1 MRINYSMIVLI
12 VTFLCGCIGCSQAA
26 NGNYITQPDF
36 NGLQKADTNI
46 PLLWGIWDVSISPEG
61 AIEVA
66 PPHTAAF
73 ALNVNGLLGPF
84 VPDIDFHLV
93 QISHPSGFT
102 DVMVDVG
109 ITNPQSSGGIYTGFD
124 VCGIVMGTGGAV
136 HPYDPTLTYG
146 GQFMLQLLN
155 ADGYTRW
162 MNSPEFS
169 DTDPAWLGYT
179 PGPQGSP
186 GFIPAVTLNP
196 YKYYC
201 DGLGSEENAYDY
213 LAVNSSS
220 RGIFT
225 EGATNWRRY
234 ILRFPDATGIQFQYA
249 ILACYAFNINH
260 PNPPVNI
267 PDDFPPNANA
277 KEAVAIDVINDTSDM
292 WNDGSSNGGNFSA
305 DVSVLNWNAKPGAGD
320 VMSEY
325 VIYIYSNAWVGG
337 VTPDMTVISQ
347 GDNHCTY
354 NVNIPA
360 TPAAAGAL
368 DVWITVAHPGATYA
382 NPFGVAT
389 GADDKTLAAH
399 FKYTANVSNQHPS
412 GEFWQPPVGHAPRF
426 LFIHHSTGEGFLF
439 DGGMWDMLENAG
451 FEVHDITYGDGWIG
465 DNTDPEHFPITFTE
479 YYDEMIHFELPA
491 GQFYDI
497 VAFKSCFPASN
508 IYDDQMLN
516 DYYGYYA
523 TVKSVTKKHPETLFI
538 PFSTPPLVP
547 ADTEPA
553 NAARARIFAN
563 WLKGTYD
570 DGEFNMRSYDVF
582 NVLAG
587 NNPASGDF
595 NMLRYDYQGDPYD
608 SHPNHTANTT
618 VAADFTAWLSDLV
631 W

>member
-1 MRINYSMIVLI
+1 MRIGQFTIIMTIAL
-12 VTFLCGCIGCSQAA
+12 LCGCMGCSQSAQ
-26 NGNYITQPDF
+26 GNNINQPNVDKLR
-36 NGLQKADTNI
+36 GVGKTMAW
-46 PLLWGIWDVSISPEG
+46 LWGMWDVAIAPDG
-61 AIEVA
+61 AIEA
-66 PPHTAAF
+66 AQAHTAAF
-73 ALNVNGLLGPF
+73 ALNVNGLPGPF
-84 VPDIDFHLV
+84 VPDIDFQLV

-102 DVMVDVG
+102 DVTVDVG
-109 ITNPQSSGGIYTGFD
+109 ITHSQSSGGIYTGFD
-124 VCGIVMGTGGAV
+124 VCGIVMGTGGAL

-146 GQFMLQLLN
+146 GPLMLQLLN
-155 ADGYTRW
+155 PDGYTRW
-162 MNSPEFS
+162 MNLPEFS
-169 DTDPAWLGYT
+169 GTDPEWLGYI
-179 PGPQGSP
+179 PGPQGSA

-201 DGLGSEENAYDY
+201 DGLGSEDNAYEY
-213 LAVNSSS
+213 LTANASS
-220 RGIFT
+220 RGMFT
-225 EGATNWRRY
+225 EGAANWRRY
-234 ILRFPDATGIQFQYA
+234 VLRFPDATGIKFQYA
-249 ILACYAFNINH
+249 ILARYAFNINH

-267 PDDFPPNANA
+267 PDDFPQNANA
-277 KEAVAIDVINDTSDM
+277 KDSVAIEVANDTSDM
-292 WNDGSSNGGNFSA
+292 WNDGSSNGGNFRA
-305 DVSVLNWNAKPGAGD
+305 DVSVLNWNAEPGAGN

-325 VIYIYSNAWVGG
+325 VIYIYSNAWAGG
-337 VTPDMTVISQ
+337 VTLDMTAVAT
-347 GDNHCTY
+347 GDNYCTF
-354 NVNIPA
+354 NADIPA
-360 TPAAAGAL
+360 APIEAGPL

-399 FKYTANVSNQHPS
+399 FRYTANVLNQTPG

-426 LFIHHSTGEGFLF
+426 LFIHHSTGSGFLF
-439 DGGMWDMLENAG
+439 DGGMWDMLEGAG
-451 FEVHDITYGDGWIG
+451 FEVHDATYGDDWFG
-465 DNTDPEHFPITFTE
+465 DNTDPVHFPTTFTD
-479 YYDEMIHFELPA
+479 YYDEMIHFELPV

-508 IYDDQMLN
+508 ITDDQQLE

-523 TVKSVTKKHPETLFI
+523 TVKSVTEQHPETLFI

-553 NAARARIFAN
+553 NAARARVFAN

-570 DGEFNMRSYDVF
+570 EGEFNMRSYDVF

-587 NNPASGDF
+587 DNHASGDF

-608 SHPNHTANTT
+608 SHPNHAANAV